1 MPKALCIV
9 AHPDDCVIFGYHYI
23 LANRQFEWTI
33 AYLILDDDSPR
44 VEEMRGYWKRHS
56 IDVFSL
62 ALPHDPPPADITNR
76 RCSIPYPEAKR
87 RIEETAG
94 QYDHL
99 LTHGKEGEY
108 GHPHHVFLHR
118 IVEELGRGFVAFDIG
133 PSAPLRCSWP
143 RDEQE
148 SLPLHGRAIRRFVRE
163 YGLET
168 SAGYRLQGSAP

>member
-94 QYDHL
+94 PYDHL

-108 GHPHHVFLHR
+108 GL
-118 IVEELGRGFVAFDIG
+118 
-133 PSAPLRCSWP
+133 
-143 RDEQE
+143 
-148 SLPLHGRAIRRFVRE
+148 SLIHISEPTRP
-163 YGLET
+163 Y
-168 SAGYRLQGSAP
+168 

>member
-1 MPKALCIV
+1 MYK
-9 AHPDDCVIFGYHYI
+9 
-23 LANRQFEWTI
+23 RQ
-33 AYLILDDDSPR
+33 
-44 VEEMRGYWKRHS
+44 
-56 IDVFSL
+56 
-62 ALPHDPPPADITNR
+62 
-76 RCSIPYPEAKR
+76 
-87 RIEETAG
+87 IEETAG
-94 QYDHL
+94 PYDHL

-133 PSAPLRCSWP
+133 PSAPLRCSSP

-168 SAGYRLQGSAP
+168 SAGYRVEGNGP